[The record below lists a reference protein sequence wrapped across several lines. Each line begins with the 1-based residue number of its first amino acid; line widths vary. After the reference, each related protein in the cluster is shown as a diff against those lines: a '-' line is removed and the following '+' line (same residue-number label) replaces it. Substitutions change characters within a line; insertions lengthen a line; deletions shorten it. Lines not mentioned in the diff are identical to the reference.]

1 MADSNKI
8 FRAEEAARIYK
19 ADLFNESWEEL
30 RKFLTEEL
38 INTEP
43 RDNEIRELHYHRIKM
58 LDELKEAFIRIMN
71 EGSIESKSFKIKRM
85 RFPQ

>member
-1 MADSNKI
+1 LADTDKI

-19 ADLFNESWEEL
+19 ADLFNEAWEEL
-30 RKFLTEEL
+30 RKILTEKL

-43 RDNEIRELHYHRIKM
+43 LDNEIRELHYHRIKM

-71 EGSIESKSFKIKRM
+71 EGSIESKSLRLKRM